1 MQTVTT
7 EQYRSWVG
15 RLGTSDTDSVT
26 KEMMQKVEQTIAP
39 PPTTRDELVFRIEEL
54 VCRMAAE
61 EVREQ
66 FLKEVNDRWDATN
79 LALSDILTKME
90 GAVESKY
97 TVPEP
102 ADIEEAKRL
111 GEQMKRLRMNAQAI
125 RLVVAVHKAAVHI
138 ESEILADAAHQFG
151 VSIRDIGAKH
161 MLTLGTDEQPLR
173 PHEMKELLPF
183 LN

>member
-26 KEMMQKVEQTIAP
+26 NEMMRKVEQTIAP
-39 PPTTRDELVFRIEEL
+39 PPTTREELVFRIEEL

-61 EVREQ
+61 DVRERMAKRAEELCNDAEAKFHNQ
-66 FLKEVNDRWDATN
+66 MGVMSECGKE
-79 LALSDILTKME
+79 DI
-90 GAVESKY
+90 S
-97 TVPEP
+97 P
-102 ADIEEAKRL
+102 ADIDEAKRL
-111 GEQMKRLRMNAQAI
+111 GEEMRRLRMNAQAI
-125 RLVVAVHKAAVHI
+125 RLVGAFHKAAVHI
-138 ESEILADAAHQFG
+138 ESEILADAAHQLG

-161 MLTLGTDEQPLR
+161 MLTLGTDEQALR